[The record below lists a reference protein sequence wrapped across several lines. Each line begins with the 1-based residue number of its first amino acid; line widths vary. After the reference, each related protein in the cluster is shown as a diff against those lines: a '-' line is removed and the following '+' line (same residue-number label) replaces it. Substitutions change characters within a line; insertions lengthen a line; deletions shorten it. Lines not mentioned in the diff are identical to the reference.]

1 MDRQEWLSPSTSTDA
16 SSTTPT
22 DASSIRSEG
31 TPTASNEDSEMLC
44 DLPVERDAQAPGSRV
59 TKQDDGTVVV
69 QFHGYL
75 YLAEV
80 GGILGAGE
88 RL

>member
-1 MDRQEWLSPSTSTDA
+1 MDWHERLSPSTSTDA
-16 SSTTPT
+16 SS
-22 DASSIRSEG
+22 IRSQG
-31 TPTASNEDSEMLC
+31 TPTGSNEGSEMLC
-44 DLPVERDAQAPGSRV
+44 DLPVEGDEQAPGSRV
-59 TKQDDGTVVV
+59 TKQDDGAVVV

-75 YLAEV
+75 YPAEV